1 MAKKN
6 QSKNESKNQ
15 SANALQYTTYT
26 GQSGKTIAVVTGFT
40 GKEDPRVE
48 YIAQVGK
55 DGEPSAVHG
64 RFTALPIGGEE
75 RVPCVM
81 WGVDTCWGA
90 VAKAAAAIFSDFE
103 HLTEE
108 AYDALIA
115 LADKAYEQRKAEGQ
129 AQDAE
134 RKAKGETAKPK
145 AQPAKGKTKTTK
157 AAKPAGKKGST
168 AATTAAS
175 KETSTAGA
183 KAKKP
188 AAPKATA
195 QPAADL
201 LYTAADLRA
210 ALDNAFAAL
219 AKSLKVDKA
228 AFDPIIANAVNAA
241 KAAKQRKAA

>member
-6 QSKNESKNQ
+6 QSTKNESKNQ

-103 HLTEE
+103 HLTQE
-108 AYDALIA
+108 AYDHLCG
-115 LADKAYEQRKAEGQ
+115 LAETAYQQRKAEGQ

-145 AQPAKGKTKTTK
+145 AKTT
-157 AAKPAGKKGST
+157 KPAGKKGAT
-168 AATTAAS
+168 AATATV

-195 QPAADL
+195 QPATEQ
-201 LYTAADLRA
+201 LYTEADVRV

-219 AKSLKVDKA
+219 AKSMKLDKS

-241 KAAKQRKAA
+241 KAAKQRKVAKVA